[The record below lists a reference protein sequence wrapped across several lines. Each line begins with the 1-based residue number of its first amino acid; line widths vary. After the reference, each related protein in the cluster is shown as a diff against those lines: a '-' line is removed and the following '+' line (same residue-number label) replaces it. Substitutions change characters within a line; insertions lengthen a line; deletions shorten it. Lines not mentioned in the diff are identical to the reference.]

1 MFSSEIKSFQ
11 NLKNCLTFSSLDTY
25 LLHLQYLKTWSWTLS
40 RIDNLEF
47 KITKYWDVNDY
58 YLQEKFTKNEDEKIL
73 DDAIDLR
80 MVPVGVFLSGG
91 YDSCFNTS

>member
-1 MFSSEIKSFQ
+1 M
-11 NLKNCLTFSSLDTY
+11 
-25 LLHLQYLKTWSWTLS
+25 
-40 RIDNLEF
+40 
-47 KITKYWDVNDY
+47 NDY